1 MTTLHVD
8 QVSFWYG
15 SRAALSNVTFTVEQ
29 GHVFGILGP
38 NGCGKTTLFRLISTL
53 LPLTHGDVVVLGQ
66 STKQNAAW
74 VRRQIGVTFQAPS
87 LDLKLSVYENL
98 CYHGWVYGLR
108 GDHLRSRI
116 AAVLNGLGLADR
128 KSQVTQE
135 LSGGLKRRVE
145 IAKSLLHEPP
155 LLILDE
161 PATGLDPAA
170 RLELW
175 QLLNQLRKEQAMT
188 IVLTTHD
195 MDEAE
200 RCDQL
205 LILNRGQVVAQAAPS
220 LLKGSLGAATLMMH
234 HPVPSEELATQ
245 VYERC
250 GRQPRVVPG
259 GLRFDSNANHELL
272 LQLAAEIGHGFTGVS
287 FAQPTLEDVF
297 IEKTGDRFSEVQP

>member
-15 SRAALSNVTFTVEQ
+15 SRAALSNVTFTVEK
-29 GHVFGILGP
+29 GHIFGILGP
-38 NGCGKTTLFRLISTL
+38 NGCGKTTLFRQISTL
-53 LPLTHGDVVVLGQ
+53 LPLTHGDIVVLGQ
-66 STKQNAAW
+66 STKQNATW

-98 CYHGWVYGLR
+98 RYHGWVYGLS
-108 GDHLRSRI
+108 GEHLQARI
-116 AAVLNGLGLADR
+116 ATVLRELGLADR
-128 KSQVTQE
+128 KTQIAQE

-175 QLLNQLRKEQAMT
+175 QLLNQLREDQGMT

-205 LILNRGQVVAQAAPS
+205 LILNRGQVVAQATPS
-220 LLKGSLGAATLMMH
+220 ALKESLGAATLMMH
-234 HPVPSEELATQ
+234 HPAPSEELAVE
-245 VYERC
+245 VYELC
-250 GRQPRVVPG
+250 GRRPRVVPG
-259 GLRFDSNANHELL
+259 GLRFDSNADHELL
-272 LQLAAEIGHGFTGVS
+272 LQLAAQIGNGFTGVS
-287 FAQPTLEDVF
+287 FGQPTLEDVF
-297 IEKTGDRFSEVQP
+297 IQKTGDRFREVQP